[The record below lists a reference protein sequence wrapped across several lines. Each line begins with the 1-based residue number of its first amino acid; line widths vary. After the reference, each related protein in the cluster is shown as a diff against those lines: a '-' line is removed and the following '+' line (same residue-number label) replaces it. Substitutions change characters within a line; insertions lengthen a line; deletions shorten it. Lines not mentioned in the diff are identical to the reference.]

1 MKRQVIINKE
11 NIKKQ
16 VAEFNYFGMAEKFIA
31 FAQVKNSSAKSYR
44 KGIRRLAD
52 YCTVNAIKIITR
64 EVMVAYRSTL
74 AEKYSASTA
83 NLYLTAAK
91 LFLAFLKQENY
102 IDINPAEHLKGL
114 KVSNAHKKDSLSA
127 DDTKKIL
134 CGIET
139 STVKGTRNK
148 ALYAL
153 MTTAGLRTIEIIR
166 ANVGDIVK
174 TEGKYFLYVQGKGR
188 NDKSECVEI
197 APNVY
202 KLIEKYLASRENISA
217 NAPLFGSLSHRNFGS
232 RLTTGS
238 VSRIIKTALKAAG
251 FNSPRLTAH
260 SLRHTAATIAL
271 KAGQSLRAVQQMLRH
286 KNVSVTQI
294 YLHDLDRINNNSESV
309 VASAIG
315 I

>member
-11 NIKKQ
+11 SIKKQ
-16 VAEFNYFGMAEKFIA
+16 VAELNYFGMAEKFIA

-148 ALYAL
+148 TLYAL

-202 KLIEKYLASRENISA
+202 KPYYRLCIENNQDCFES
-217 NAPLFGSLSHRNFGS
+217 G
-232 RLTTGS
+232 
-238 VSRIIKTALKAAG
+238 RI
-251 FNSPRLTAH
+251 
-260 SLRHTAATIAL
+260 
-271 KAGQSLRAVQQMLRH
+271 
-286 KNVSVTQI
+286 
-294 YLHDLDRINNNSESV
+294 
-309 VASAIG
+309 
-315 I
+315 